1 MTLSSF
7 RGLKIGLIFLHGS
20 AKVSRDQPHPH
31 AYDNGIADG
40 AQITPYYDPLLA
52 KIIAHGC
59 TRAAAIRRMQSALA
73 NTRIDGL
80 YTDIAS
86 LHQQI
91 MDHPQFQAGAVD
103 TDFLMRMLNP

>member
-1 MTLSSF
+1 VTLSSF
-7 RGLKIGLIFLHGS
+7 RGLKTGLIFLHGS

-31 AYDNGIADG
+31 AYDNGIAYG

-59 TRAAAIRRMQSALA
+59 NRAVAIRRMQSALA

-80 YTDIAS
+80 HTNIA

-91 MDHPQFQAGAVD
+91 MDDPQFQAGAVD

>member
-1 MTLSSF
+1 MDS
-7 RGLKIGLIFLHGS
+7 
-20 AKVSRDQPHPH
+20 
-31 AYDNGIADG
+31 GIADG

-59 TRAAAIRRMQSALA
+59 NRETAIRRMQGALA
-73 NTRIDGL
+73 TTRIEGL
-80 YTDIAS
+80 HTNIT

-103 TDFLMRMLNP
+103 TNFLMRMLNP